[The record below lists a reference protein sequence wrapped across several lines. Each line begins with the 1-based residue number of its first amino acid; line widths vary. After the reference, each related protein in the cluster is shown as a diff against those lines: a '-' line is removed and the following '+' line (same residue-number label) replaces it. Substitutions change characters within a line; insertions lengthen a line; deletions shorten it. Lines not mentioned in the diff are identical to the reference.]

1 MPLWPFRRRE
11 TLNERLVREA
21 GLDIGSLAGGSPAAG
36 SLAAEPA
43 ADPDPAELEE
53 SWFGNRSVPLFER
66 LSGEITAPRPRR
78 WDAVVS
84 AEAPEV
90 GGEEAEFVAL
100 PDGSLVVDDEQA
112 EGDLTPLAEAVETRI
127 GTPYR
132 AHCVRRGDRVW
143 AVAAR
148 KIDVASFA
156 AHGDEVTL
164 SEHGGDRTLT
174 VDGARAFG
182 SIPELEAIGR
192 REGDSYVV
200 RARRLDGDLWE
211 VSADP
216 L

>member
-1 MPLWPFRRRE
+1 MPFWPFRRKE
-11 TLNERLVREA
+11 TLNERLLREA
-21 GLDIGSLAGGSPAAG
+21 GLDAGSLAG
-36 SLAAEPA
+36 EPA
-43 ADPDPAELEE
+43 AERDPAELEE
-53 SWFGNRSVPLFER
+53 SWFGNRSVPFFER

-90 GGEEAEFVAL
+90 GGDEVEFVAL
-100 PDGSLVVDDEQA
+100 PDGSLIVDEELG
-112 EGDLTPLAEAVETRI
+112 EGDLTPLADVVETQI
-127 GTPYR
+127 AAPYR
-132 AHCVRRGDRVW
+132 AQGVRRGERVW

-148 KIDVASFA
+148 RIEVASFA
-156 AHGDEVTL
+156 ADGDEITL
-164 SEHGGDRTLT
+164 TEHGGDRALT

-182 SIPELEAIGR
+182 SIPELETIGR

-211 VSADP
+211 VQADP